1 MRNMFFLDDLYEY
14 LLETGEIYTVRK
26 FCYHRGV
33 DIIHVNHGGRFKR
46 SFIKEVTATKDLEEY
61 ASRGGLG
68 TAKEW
73 ATLLLQLNDNHPPT
87 SVSPFYMYRVI
98 KL

>member
-26 FCYHRGV
+26 YCYHRGV
-33 DIIHVNHGGRFKR
+33 DIVHVNREGKFKR
-46 SFIKEVTATKDLEEY
+46 TFIKEVVTTADLEDY
-61 ASRGGLG
+61 ADKSGVGSAR
-68 TAKEW
+68 EW
-73 ATLLLQLNDNHPPT
+73 ATLLLQLNENQPPT
-87 SVSPFYMYRVI
+87 TETPFYMYRIV